1 MEALSDIGTGLVS
14 GLAYGVV
21 GIVVFVL
28 GYFALDLV
36 TPGKLGD
43 IVYIDRSS
51 NAALVVASGLLA
63 VGTIVTTA
71 ILTSE
76 EGILAGLLSTFGYG
90 LLGVV
95 LVAFSFMVIDWVT
108 PGDLGAMLMDT
119 QPHPAVYVTVAAH
132 VSVGAIVA
140 AAIS

>member
-36 TPGKLGD
+36 TPGRLGD
-43 IVYIDRSS
+43 IVYIQRSG

-76 EGILAGLLSTFGYG
+76 DGILAGLLSTFGYG

-95 LVAFSFMVIDWVT
+95 LVAFSFLVIDWIT
-108 PGDLGAMLMDT
+108 PGDLGAMLMDA

-132 VSVGAIVA
+132 VSIGAIVA